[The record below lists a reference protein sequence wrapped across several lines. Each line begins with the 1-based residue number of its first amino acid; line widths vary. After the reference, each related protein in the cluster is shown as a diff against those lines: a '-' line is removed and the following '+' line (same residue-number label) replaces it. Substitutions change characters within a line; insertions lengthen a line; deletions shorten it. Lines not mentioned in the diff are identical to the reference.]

1 MRFRIAFAK
10 TNAMRFTS
18 HLDLQRTW
26 ERTIRRARLP
36 LSYSQGFNPRP
47 KINLAAALP
56 LGFTSSCEIAEIWL
70 DDEALGNLGGTP
82 EHQGEGSTTMVNGF
96 APQEGDSTFHGD
108 SLFTQGDDREPW
120 GKTVESEVETGEEYV
135 KITGFQRLIAS
146 EVKTRLRDAA
156 PPGIE
161 ILQVEDIDPQEPKI
175 QTLVDN
181 VVYDITLD
189 EPVADLEIR
198 VKTLL
203 SQKAIIRKRRGK
215 EYDLRPLIEAIEVI
229 DLTPSGKQRIRV
241 SLAARPGSTGRPD
254 EVLAALEIE
263 PYQTDIQRT
272 ALILKL

>member
-1 MRFRIAFAK
+1 MRFRITFAK

-56 LGFTSSCEIAEIWL
+56 LGFTSSCEMAEIWL
-70 DDEALGNLGGTP
+70 EDEALENL
-82 EHQGEGSTTMVNGF
+82 GEGSTTMDNGF
-96 APQEGDSTFHGD
+96 APQEGDSTLHGD
-108 SLFTQGDDREPW
+108 PLGTQGDEHKPW
-120 GKTVESEVETGEEYV
+120 GKPVKSEVETGEESV

-175 QTLVDN
+175 QTLVDS

-215 EYDLRPLIEAIEVI
+215 EYDLRPLIETIEVI

-254 EVLAALEIE
+254 EVLAALKIE